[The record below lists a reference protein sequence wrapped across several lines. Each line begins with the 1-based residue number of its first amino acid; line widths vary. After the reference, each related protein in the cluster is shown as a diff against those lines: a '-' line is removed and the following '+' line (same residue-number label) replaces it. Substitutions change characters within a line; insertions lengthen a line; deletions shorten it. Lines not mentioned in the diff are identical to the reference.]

1 MYIKISLSIFPV
13 QFPCLRFV
21 RRFLT
26 FNACHILY
34 YLDLNHIDSLAY
46 SVDIQD
52 IMHFMHTLEHWHC
65 YAETS

>member
-1 MYIKISLSIFPV
+1 MRV
-13 QFPCLRFV
+13 
-21 RRFLT
+21 
-26 FNACHILY
+26 CHILY